1 MNVRDACITENDRI
15 VMFLRLLLK
24 TLNILCLLLDSLL
37 YVTQLILLLLQNQSR
52 AEIKTRSKSKNI
64 VTVATFEFLL

>member
-1 MNVRDACITENDRI
+1 MNVRDACITERDRI

-24 TLNILCLLLDSLL
+24 TLNILSLLLDSLL